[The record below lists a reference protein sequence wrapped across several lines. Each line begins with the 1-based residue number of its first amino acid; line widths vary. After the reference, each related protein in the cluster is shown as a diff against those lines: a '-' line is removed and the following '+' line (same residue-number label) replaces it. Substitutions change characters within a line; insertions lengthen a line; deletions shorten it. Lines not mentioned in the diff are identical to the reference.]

1 MILRRTSRMASLA
14 AGMTVVMAAVTVGT
28 PAYAQG
34 DRPTTPS
41 NFRADIGPSS
51 VTVEWDPSSSDAGIS
66 IYFVQLNGRWMFTTE
81 PSMTFFLARSQTYR
95 LQVQAQDNAWQRSD
109 WSDPFHFTTPD
120 EFPVTTPGDVQVSE
134 SPGSLTVQWEPSSS
148 AAGVLDYTT
157 TVRGGPAGRV
167 ARRTTGTTAS
177 FDILPGGEVTVSVT
191 ARDRAYRLS
200 DSSDPVGVVVPPA
213 DEWSEP
219 EAPRNL
225 RAVFDSQDRVQR
237 LEWDAGDG
245 TSQVT
250 YHVKID
256 GDEIESTQREEV
268 ELFSFAACQSEDRQK
283 LSFTVSATSSGFESP
298 DSEPITL
305 CFD

>member
-1 MILRRTSRMASLA
+1 MILGRTSRIASLA
-14 AGMTVVMAAVTVGT
+14 TGMTVVMAAVTMST

-34 DRPTTPS
+34 DRPTTPG

-66 IYFVQLNGRWMFTTE
+66 IYFVQLDGRWLFTTE
-81 PSMTFFLARSQTYR
+81 PSMTFHLAQNRTYR
-95 LQVQAQDNAWQRSD
+95 LQVQAQDGAWQRSD

-120 EFPVTTPGDVQVSE
+120 EFPVTTPAGVQVSE

-157 TVRGGPAGRV
+157 TMRGGPAGTV
-167 ARRTTGTTAS
+167 ARRTTGTSAT
-177 FDILPGGEVTVSVT
+177 FDLPPGGDVNVSVT

-200 DSSDPVGVVVPPA
+200 DSSEPAGAVVPPA
-213 DEWSEP
+213 DEWSQP

-225 RAVFDSQDRVQR
+225 RAVFDSRDRVQR
-237 LEWDAGDG
+237 LEWDAGGG

-256 GDEIESTQREEV
+256 GDEIESTRQEEV
-268 ELFSFAACQSEDRQK
+268 ELFSFAACQDGDRQK
-283 LSFTVSATSSGFESP
+283 LSFTVNATSNGFESP